1 MTDDNPFWYHC
12 SRCGS
17 LFQSSTLAKGPRRC
31 THCGFDPNPQPK
43 ENKPPIPFARTVT
56 SIKNEQNADG
66 TPLRLTVRRRKSSRF
81 VTKLILGWLLFA
93 GFVVFLANSISD
105 DKAPKK
111 TPVSEKAS
119 IKEKN
124 NMEDKTLLDDSIP
137 LCKKNL
143 TLLLTS
149 SLPEERSQYVYSP
162 ITTVMRMEKYQDL
175 NPFMQVEPP
184 ELSDSK
190 WSVLTMRGE
199 KAIECVWSCDDGRIF
214 EALFRKEEDS
224 WKIDWDFL
232 VRYSDIPFGIFLS
245 GNGDAE
251 GEFRLL
257 ARERLAEE
265 RKDMPTISLCFYAP
279 IPGSPRQTGPQSPEF
294 LVDRKSRAGRLI
306 QAAFD
311 ARKQNKRPFDAE
323 LSNQDPDA
331 MIRINAK
338 IRRSGE
344 KEYRTF
350 EIIELK
356 ACHWYSHD
364 DTGFLIEQED
374 APKN

>member
-1 MTDDNPFWYHC
+1 M
-12 SRCGS
+12 
-17 LFQSSTLAKGPRRC
+17 
-31 THCGFDPNPQPK
+31 
-43 ENKPPIPFARTVT
+43 
-56 SIKNEQNADG
+56 
-66 TPLRLTVRRRKSSRF
+66 
-81 VTKLILGWLLFA
+81 TKLILGWLLFA

-111 TPVSEKAS
+111 NPVSEKAS
-119 IKEKN
+119 IKEMN
-124 NMEDKTLLDDSIP
+124 NKEDMALLDDSIP
-137 LCKKNL
+137 ICKKNL
-143 TLLLTS
+143 TLLLIST
-149 SLPEERSQYVYSP
+149 LPEERSQFVYSP

-184 ELSDSK
+184 QFSDSK
-190 WSVLTMRGE
+190 WSVLTMQGE

-279 IPGSPRQTGPQSPEF
+279 IPGRPEQTGSQSPEF
-294 LVDRKSRAGRLI
+294 LVDRKSRAGQLL

-344 KEYRTF
+344 KENRTF

-356 ACHWYSHD
+356 ACHWYSHN

>member
-1 MTDDNPFWYHC
+1 M
-12 SRCGS
+12 
-17 LFQSSTLAKGPRRC
+17 
-31 THCGFDPNPQPK
+31 
-43 ENKPPIPFARTVT
+43 
-56 SIKNEQNADG
+56 
-66 TPLRLTVRRRKSSRF
+66 
-81 VTKLILGWLLFA
+81 TKLILGWLLFA

-111 TPVSEKAS
+111 TQVSEKAS
-119 IKEKN
+119 IKEMN
-124 NMEDKTLLDDSIP
+124 NKEDMTLLDDSIP

-149 SLPEERSQYVYSP
+149 TLPEERSQFVYSP
-162 ITTVMRMEKYQDL
+162 ITTVMRMAKYQDL
-175 NPFMQVEPP
+175 NPFMQVESPQI
-184 ELSDSK
+184 SDSK
-190 WSVLTMRGE
+190 WSVLTLQGE

-265 RKDMPTISLCFYAP
+265 RKDMPTISMCFYAP
-279 IPGSPRQTGPQSPEF
+279 IPGRPEQTGPQSPEF
-294 LVDRKSRAGRLI
+294 LVDRKSRAGRLL

-338 IRRSGE
+338 IQRSGE
-344 KEYRTF
+344 KENRTF